1 MLMSNSAKTKP
12 FIIYAV
18 ALFLLATPL
27 TCLDFYFYSKF
38 YDDGRC
44 KPKSELANYIIENST
59 NNAPRFDSLESLL
72 LMREGSSIVNFGLYL
87 TWKHKTGLQNAHSF
101 FSEAFGEMTETQ
113 KTYFPDMVSCVT
125 EMPYYSLFGLF
136 DSYGLMYR
144 VVPTL
149 AENHRADLSGNRY
162 SLSDLADIYLDVF
175 KGMQVVI
182 EKGYYMASLD
192 EGDIGVVSN
201 VEDVNSHLRGK
212 LRTIHK
218 LRSGGDSCDGSKMS
232 GYDGMKKLM
241 DQQANR
247 GELHMLEGTVNP
259 CQVMNLMS
267 IWGLFM
273 GSLKTMFQMQKEVTA
288 FDFDNCVEDFVQR
301 DACPESITKLWGD
314 LKVRKDLRRARD
326 TALGLTS
333 PSLVSFF
340 IFVLTRMKM
349 RYMEQLVTSEAQE
362 VFNKLNNRVV
372 KIGKIKSDIQ
382 TMDQID
388 ELELKILN
396 KEPKRRLRISQLDQQ
411 FQNGLADIEANDSM
425 EPSSEILDQLPG
437 SMRKNGFM
445 AQVMAEIDSDSDRQ
459 QLTSLEAQRVK
470 AITDKD
476 LEQKS
481 LDMELAAKKK
491 EIQGRFRNIVRK
503 VQVQLQ
509 KDKILKEQKTKE
521 LIEVGLNRLK
531 ISQSMMLEEHSPT
544 QNLKITM
551 TSPMG
556 SESVFDQNIAS
567 KLIQVD
573 TLNSSQS
580 TIEIKMNPKI
590 SKLNPRIE
598 IQNSNKSSDI
608 SDYQSSSSNQ
618 ELLSISH
625 TSNPALLAIQ
635 MEELV
640 INTIQMD
647 YDDDTTVN
655 EKIINDFEQE
665 VREKAKGFNI
675 VEREDSIII
684 DDQRQALLDQELVLK
699 HQMKE
704 QVLETAETSIQRR
717 EYEKLEQA
725 KGLFLL
731 MDQLKG
737 LVDQKRP
744 GDAVVI
750 GEMKLQVIG
759 KVNGMV
765 EEYGR
770 AENLTREMGGDEGL
784 VHFTLGD
791 LQDDM
796 TIGEMGYIMP
806 KNDLVGNKSNQR
818 LI

>member
-437 SMRKNGFM
+437 SMRENGFM